1 MREDFVHGATPRR
14 AVIVGF
20 EHGSRVVLAAAIIRA
35 SVFVAFV
42 FGGRTAIAPTAFA
55 LGVGILVDALIVRMT
70 LVPAVMTLLGHSAW
84 WLPRWLD
91 RIVPYVD
98 IEGERLTRHL
108 AEAQER

>member
-1 MREDFVHGATPRR
+1 
-14 AVIVGF
+14 
-20 EHGSRVVLAAAIIRA
+20 
-35 SVFVAFV
+35 
-42 FGGRTAIAPTAFA
+42 
-55 LGVGILVDALIVRMT
+55 MT
-70 LVPAVMTLLGHSAW
+70 LVPVVMTLLGHSAW